1 MSSLANSSNTKVTFK
16 ITLAS
21 DRKSPYKILSV
32 PEDTP
37 FTAVVKF
44 AAEQFKVSATTS
56 AIITMEGVGVNP
68 NNTASQV
75 FLKHG
80 SDLQLIPRDRVGF
93 NRY

>member
-1 MSSLANSSNTKVTFK
+1 MCV
-16 ITLAS
+16 
-21 DRKSPYKILSV
+21 
-32 PEDTP
+32 
-37 FTAVVKF
+37 
-44 AAEQFKVSATTS
+44 QFKVSATTS

-80 SDLQLIPRDRVGF
+80 GDLQLIPRDRVGF